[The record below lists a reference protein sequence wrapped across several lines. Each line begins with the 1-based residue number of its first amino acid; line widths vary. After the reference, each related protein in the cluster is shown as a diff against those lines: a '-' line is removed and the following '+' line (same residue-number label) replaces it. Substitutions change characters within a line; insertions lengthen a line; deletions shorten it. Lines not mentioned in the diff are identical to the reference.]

1 MLIAIIQVFVFQ
13 IIVISVIVVVL
24 KKVLEGQ
31 LITLAVQ
38 KLDAMPLGEFDQNSH
53 EVTVTAYAK
62 LKSSIA
68 EKIAQIV
75 TRKINKPATV
85 AVQRD
90 KKLWGGLI
98 IRWNKGVIDFSL
110 ISRLKEGGLVK

>member
-1 MLIAIIQVFVFQ
+1 MLIAIAQVFFFQ
-13 IIVISVIVVVL
+13 IIVISIIVFIL
-24 KKVLEGQ
+24 KQVLEGQ
-31 LITLAVQ
+31 LVNLAVQ
-38 KLDAMPLGEFDQNSH
+38 KLDTMPLDEFDQGSY
-53 EVTVTAYAK
+53 EVTVTAYAN
-62 LKSSIA
+62 LKNSIK

-75 TRKINKPATV
+75 TRKINKPAAI

-98 IRWNKGVIDFSL
+98 IRWNKGVIDLSL

>member
-1 MLIAIIQVFVFQ
+1 MLMAIAQVFIFQ
-13 IIVISVIVVVL
+13 LIVISIIVFIL

-31 LITLAVQ
+31 LIDLAVR
-38 KLDAMPLGEFDQNSH
+38 KLDTMPLNEFDQDSY

-62 LKSSIA
+62 LKNTIK
-68 EKIAQIV
+68 EKIAQII
-75 TRKINKPATV
+75 TRKINKPAIV
-85 AVQRD
+85 VVQHD